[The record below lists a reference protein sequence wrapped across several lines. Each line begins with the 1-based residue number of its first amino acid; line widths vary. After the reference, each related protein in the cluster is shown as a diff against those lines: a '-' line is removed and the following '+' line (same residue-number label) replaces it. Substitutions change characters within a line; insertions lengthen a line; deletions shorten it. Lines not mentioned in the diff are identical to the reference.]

1 MANFR
6 LMIQVVKE
14 YVPED
19 CAHAYV
25 LHGLQSGTSYE
36 LTTQV
41 MEHGSQKSLQLHTCS
56 APIEERAC
64 LHDC

>member
-1 MANFR
+1 MR
-6 LMIQVVKE
+6 E

-36 LTTQV
+36 LKTQV
-41 MEHGSQKSLQLHTCS
+41 MEHASQKSLELHTCS
-56 APIEERAC
+56 AQIEKRTC
-64 LHDC
+64 LHND